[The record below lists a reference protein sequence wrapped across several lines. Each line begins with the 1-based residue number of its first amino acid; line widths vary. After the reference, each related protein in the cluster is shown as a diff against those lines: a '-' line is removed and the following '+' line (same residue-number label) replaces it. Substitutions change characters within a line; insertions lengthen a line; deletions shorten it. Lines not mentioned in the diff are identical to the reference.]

1 MPQPLEPPVRW
12 TQALKYVGPGLI
24 LTASIVGSGE
34 LIATTKLAGE
44 AGFDLLWLIILGCV
58 LKVLVQVELGR
69 YTLATQ
75 QTSLEALDSVPGPR
89 WRVSWIVWAW
99 LIMYLCAIS
108 QVGGVVG
115 GVAETLAAGGV
126 NVPNGWLAV
135 GVAAAVAGLLAWGR
149 YRLVEGVS
157 TVMVVLFTASVL
169 VAVVALQWTD
179 YAVSGADLA
188 RGLSFRLPDDF
199 TTALVVIGLIGVGGS
214 EMIYYPYWCLEKGY
228 AHHAGPRDGSDAWAR
243 RTRGWMRVL
252 RLDAWCAMVVYTTA
266 TVAFYLLGAAVLH
279 AKRLQVTDA
288 GLIDTLAHMFL
299 QSLGPWSLW
308 LFLVGAFFVLFST
321 AFSATASNARLA
333 ADALTIFGLRKYE
346 DDDARRRMVRAFCVG
361 LPLYAALLYFIW
373 EKPVLLVFI
382 GGVGQGL
389 MLPFIA
395 GAALYFRHCRT
406 DSRLLPGR
414 VWTAFLWLASVALVA
429 AGGYQV
435 WALLGPMLR

>member
-1 MPQPLEPPVRW
+1 MRW
-12 TQALKYVGPGLI
+12 TEALKYVGPGLI

-44 AGFDLLWLIILGCV
+44 VGFDLLWLIILGCV
-58 LKVLVQVELGR
+58 LKVLVQVEIGR
-69 YTLATQ
+69 HTLATQ
-75 QTSLEALDSVPGPR
+75 QTSLQALDTIPGPR
-89 WRVSWIVWAW
+89 WRVSWMVWAW
-99 LIMYLCAIS
+99 LVMFLAVIS

-126 NVPNGWLAV
+126 RVPNGWLAV

-157 TVMVVLFTASVL
+157 TAMVALFTASVL
-169 VAVVALQWTD
+169 VAVAALQWTD
-179 YAVSGADLA
+179 YAVSGADVV
-188 RGLSFRLPDDF
+188 RGLSFRMPDNF

-228 AHHAGPRDGSDAWAR
+228 ARHAGPRDGSDAWAR
-243 RTRGWMRVL
+243 RTRGWLRVL
-252 RLDAWCAMVVYTTA
+252 RLDAWCAMVVYTAA

-288 GLIDTLAHMFL
+288 GLIDTLAHLFL

-308 LFLVGAFFVLFST
+308 LFLLGAFFVLFST

-333 ADALTIFGLRKYE
+333 ADALAIFGLRRYRDDE
-346 DDDARRRMVRAFCVG
+346 DRRRMVWAFCVG
-361 LPLYAALLYFIW
+361 LPFYAALVYFIW
-373 EKPVLLVFI
+373 EKPVLLIFI
-382 GGVGQGL
+382 GGVAQGL
-389 MLPFIA
+389 MLPLIA

-406 DSRLLPGR
+406 DSRLAPGLW
-414 VWTAFLWLASVALVA
+414 WTAFLWIASVALLL
-429 AGGYQV
+429 AGGYQM